1 LKPDSIEKVADYDI
15 KMDSG
20 EDSGFHNPT
29 SRRSQRVRDTRRTD
43 MKTIISSIIIGGAIV
58 IAAIIIVQ
66 NLPRYQ
72 YIENDKDAGRGL
84 RSSEETVFDMVT
96 CKEYHR
102 IMVYDTDGKISTVVR
117 VSKPSSKPLH
127 EVMLKQREV
136 FGDKKF
142 TTEEWKK
149 WKEDHNW

>member
-1 LKPDSIEKVADYDI
+1 
-15 KMDSG
+15 
-20 EDSGFHNPT
+20 
-29 SRRSQRVRDTRRTD
+29 

-72 YIENDKDAGRGL
+72 YIENDK
-84 RSSEETVFDMVT
+84 
-96 CKEYHR
+96 HR
-102 IMVYDTDGKISTVVR
+102 IIVYDTDGKISTVVR